1 MDKRGADPIATD
13 ELSGDDEFNLGF
25 DSNSKKQPSADK
37 NGKQQLSTNE
47 NNEAFEAELAAAAG
61 NSDDEGPM
69 TLE

>member
-1 MDKRGADPIATD
+1 M
-13 ELSGDDEFNLGF
+13 GF
-25 DSNSKKQPSADK
+25 DSNSKKQSSAEK